1 MKYDINNKTF
11 LLLQNSDSGEV
22 DESTSF
28 YYNQKG
34 NLVTA
39 EYSSGSIEYGK
50 IIAILKEDHLDML
63 YQCVTKDSK
72 LKAGQAIA
80 NISVNQRNK
89 IVLKLNC
96 QWLNESKESGTSVYI
111 EQENLVFSYQMVFP
125 KAYVNFPF

>member
-72 LKAGQAIA
+72 LKAG
-80 NISVNQRNK
+80 
-89 IVLKLNC
+89 
-96 QWLNESKESGTSVYI
+96 
-111 EQENLVFSYQMVFP
+111 
-125 KAYVNFPF
+125 